1 MFKFFGWVCISTTCS
16 ISNSVF
22 YSWFSFILSS
32 PSALT
37 YFKLKTQLSD
47 GYHHSFIEAS
57 FYMQQCWLFL
67 SLCWDLLFNHFSHF
81 CEHLSHGG
89 LISWTALVK
98 ASNNKLCA
106 AYELLSMGV
115 CSVLLVQSF
124 LIFSCYFDVSE
135 KPVMY
140 SSGTSGWTPFR
151 PPQQVISFSSPL
163 SSHQIMAPATSASS
177 SVSQQDFLGE
187 LRRQMHSANPSFTTW
202 WLAWIV

>member
-1 MFKFFGWVCISTTCS
+1 M
-16 ISNSVF
+16 
-22 YSWFSFILSS
+22 
-32 PSALT
+32 
-37 YFKLKTQLSD
+37 YFKLKTQLSSGVD
-47 GYHHSFIEAS
+47 YFCFYIAVGISCLTIFLTSAS
-57 FYMQQCWLFL
+57 
-67 SLCWDLLFNHFSHF
+67 D
-81 CEHLSHGG
+81 
-89 LISWTALVK
+89 
-98 ASNNKLCA
+98 NKLCA

-187 LRRQMHSANPSFTTW
+187 LRRQMHSANPSFTT
-202 WLAWIV
+202 